1 MMLVWSFCEL
11 IGYRPEE
18 SGDRPQEGSVGVE
31 NGGKE
36 RSSDARIWKI
46 WVFFRKRGY
55 SHKYVMKRVFLGDK
69 GDSY

>member
-1 MMLVWSFCEL
+1 MMLVCSFCEL

-46 WVFFRKRGY
+46 
-55 SHKYVMKRVFLGDK
+55 
-69 GDSY
+69 